1 MIVLNSFGTLGVPP
15 EVSPSGI
22 YDHDRGPGDYERSDG
37 VVVSGFATTF
47 RAVGVR
53 PAVAGSVP
61 AAIVEAFNYWFNPDQ
76 STARWV
82 DGGAIE
88 ITFRDDSGQTGVR
101 RDGAVRA
108 AAARAAQSIDPDVRF
123 LLPGEEAPA
132 PTPDAETPPDAEA
145 PPTPGQQQRPAKT
158 EVFSTPMIVGL
169 VAAAAL
175 LGTVY
180 YYQKRKPASSTLT
193 L

>member
-1 MIVLNSFGTLGVPP
+1 MILMNSFGALGDIP

-22 YDHDRGPGDYERSDG
+22 YERGPADYERSNG
-37 VVVSGFATTF
+37 VVVNGFATTF

-53 PAVAGSVP
+53 PAVAASVP

-76 STARWV
+76 STARWA
-82 DGGAIE
+82 DGGVIQ
-88 ITFRDDSGQTGVR
+88 ITFRDDSAQTGVR

-108 AAARAAQSIDPDVRF
+108 AAARAAQSIGPDVRF
-123 LLPGEEAPA
+123 LLPGEELPA
-132 PTPDAETPPDAEA
+132 PTPDEETPPDAETPP
-145 PPTPGQQQRPAKT
+145 TPEQEQQRPAKT

-180 YYQKRKPASSTLT
+180 YYQRRKPASSTLT
-193 L
+193 A